1 MVGYEQLGWAP
12 EKYRT
17 PTFADLYSAQMT
29 RRIADT
35 VVGGGLWLK
44 RLIAALAARC

>member
-1 MVGYEQLGWAP
+1 MVCYEQLGRVP

-35 VVGGGLWLK
+35 VVGGGFWLK
-44 RLIAALAARC
+44 RLIADLAAP